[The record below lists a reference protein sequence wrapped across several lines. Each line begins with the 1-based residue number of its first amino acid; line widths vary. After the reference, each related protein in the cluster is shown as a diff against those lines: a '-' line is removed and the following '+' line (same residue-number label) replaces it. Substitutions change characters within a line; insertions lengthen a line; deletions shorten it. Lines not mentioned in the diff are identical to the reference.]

1 MGGRVG
7 GGVGGEGGMGG
18 VCGKG
23 GAGVGVTRDKGLPAA
38 SAQNTF

>member
-1 MGGRVG
+1 VG
-7 GGVGGEGGMGG
+7 GGVGGEEGG
-18 VCGKG
+18 VGRVGGVGGKG